1 MVQNQGFNVAFSYY
15 PLYYS
20 VQLALVIDLEEVSPL
35 RRRRKERAFSKYRG
49 STELI
54 GNRADK
60 TGSERAKA
68 FPGVK
73 QEQTTGADWLFA

>member
-1 MVQNQGFNVAFSYY
+1 MAFLYH

-20 VQLALVIDLEEVSPL
+20 LHLALVIDLEEVSPL
-35 RRRRKERAFSKYRG
+35 RRWRKERAFSKYRG

-54 GNRADK
+54 GNRASK
-60 TGSERAKA
+60 TGKERAMV

-73 QEQTTGADWLFA
+73 QEQTTGADWFFA